1 MSKRS
6 APGRGSMGF
15 SPRKRARSQTGRF
28 TSWPEREGE
37 PKVQGFA
44 GYKAGMTHLFMK
56 DYRKTSTTSGQEVAA
71 PVTVIEVP
79 PVKVVATR
87 AYHMTPY
94 GLQARTEVWAE
105 NVSREM
111 SRKID
116 TPKNKKKPE
125 WEQFD
130 GTVDDI
136 RVILQTQPSLVTGV
150 PKKKPELLECRIG
163 GGTMEARVK
172 YARKILGRELKIE
185 DFVSP
190 GKMVDVVS
198 ITKGKGF
205 QGHVKRWGVKLL
217 THKNSKHR
225 RMIGNL
231 GPFSPGYVRP
241 TVRQAGQMGYHQRT
255 EYNKRVIKLGDKGD
269 EINPKGGFLHY
280 GLVRNQYIL
289 LHGSIPGPA
298 KRLISLRDPT
308 RSRHDEVAPDISYIS
323 KESKQGV

>member
-1 MSKRS
+1 MAKRS
-6 APGRGSMGF
+6 APGRGSMGY
-15 SPRKRARSQTGRF
+15 SPRKRASSQTARF

-37 PKVQGFA
+37 PKIQGFA
-44 GYKAGMTHLFMK
+44 GYKAGMTHIFMK
-56 DYRKTSTTSGQEVAA
+56 DYRNTSTTAGQEVAE

-79 PVKVVATR
+79 PVRIVAVR

-94 GLQARTEVWAE
+94 GLQASTEVWSDKL
-105 NVSREM
+105 SRELD
-111 SRKID
+111 RKID
-116 TPKNKKKPE
+116 LPKSEKKPDWSAFGE
-125 WEQFD
+125 D
-130 GTVDDI
+130 IDDV
-136 RVILQTQPSLVTGV
+136 RVIIQTQPKMVTGV

-163 GGTMEARVK
+163 GGTMKDRIE
-172 YARKILGRELKIE
+172 YAKKLLGKEVRIQ
-185 DFVSP
+185 DFVDE
-190 GKMVDVVS
+190 GNMVDVVGV
-198 ITKGKGF
+198 TKGKGF

-241 TVRQAGQMGYHQRT
+241 SVRQAGQMGYHKRT
-255 EYNKRVIKLGDKGD
+255 EYNKRVVKVGDKGE

-289 LHGSIPGPA
+289 IHGSIPGPA

-308 RSRHDEVAPDISYIS
+308 RSKHEKVVPDISYIS